1 MCGKGSQS
9 GGGTGA
15 LGWGGLA
22 PAQQATT
29 QASPQALGWYNQA
42 MGMAQNAVAQ
52 PYKQFGTT
60 AQDFVAQLNPQ
71 QQAAQQG
78 LQYQAAATQPF
89 ASQGAALTY
98 GAGLANPAM
107 MAQNYMNPYM
117 NQVVSPVQQAIQQQQ
132 GQQLAQQQADA
143 IKGGAF
149 GGERAGLQRATLMGQ
164 QNLGLGQALSPLY
177 QTGYGQALGAAQGQI
192 GNQLTAG
199 QNLTGQGLAAQQASL
214 GAGTLGQQ
222 TQQAGINALY
232 NQFQQQQMFP
242 YMQAQFLGGLAGGLG
257 PLTGQQ
263 TYQAQAQNPF
273 GMFLA
278 RGGRAKGKERMGGAV
293 IDLTPGKDYYR
304 GGVVGR
310 DGYATVGSVDAD
322 PLATQQKM
330 YEEMDKAEKSQA
342 MPTGQIQAAHGLT
355 PGGLGGGSGAKQGTS
370 LSGLLGLADKATNL
384 GKDLGIGGLFNSGS
398 SSAANTGATVGGKS
412 YADELIAAGINPE
425 VASTVAGASEAAPM
439 MEGASTAAGGAGLL
453 GGLSEL
459 GSSIMS
465 GLGSIGSFLGPAA
478 AFLAKDGGRVGY
490 YDGGVVN
497 RRGYEGEGF
506 VKPSDDFERNVEQT
520 FKFEGGL
527 NPSDTN
533 RTPSMYG
540 INQAAHPG
548 IDVRKLSRD
557 QAKDIYRKE
566 YWEGINADKLP
577 EDIRGMAYDTAVMA
591 GPGRARQFLKQSGN
605 DPEKFMAAREAFLG
619 NLIARNPEKYGKYEK
634 AWANRNATL
643 RGGVGD
649 ALSNLPPNA
658 RSYYAQANLPDEGST
673 VNLSGGVKPSEEGF
687 GLNRQTVVPLLS
699 GLGAALEGM
708 VSSPTTSLGGAML
721 RGAGAGLG
729 AGAKSY
735 MDVGK
740 QIPEIEK
747 LKAEVPKLAAETK
760 ERENLAA
767 RAAAETKEK
776 LSTLY
781 EKQWVPNVGWMVY
794 DKTQPYKTPMQIS
807 DAEGNPIKNVD
818 VNKIPTRTGGD
829 RVEEKKSLQE
839 KVQGKE
845 RKVGD
850 ALDWQPTLAAPKDT
864 KIPGALN
871 IAMSGDLPKQQEAAK
886 KEVEGL
892 RTTSKAAFD
901 QLYRLDEMEHQF
913 DQLPKEANFL
923 EPGPASQAR
932 TDLAKTANEITTM
945 LGGQPL
951 FDPNNVAAAEALSK
965 DTTRLGFDVARSLG
979 HEPGFIVQSAV
990 KANPGM
996 ENSPIAYKRISA
1008 GLREAAKYQQD
1019 RLAFME
1025 DYAARFG
1032 TLAGADTTFRKFNPP
1047 ERYVNRAILEAI
1059 DKDDM
1064 GYLKSLTKD
1073 QVKSSKGEI
1082 DKMYGKGVAAIL
1094 LGEK

>member
-107 MAQNYMNPYM
+107 MAQQYMNPYM

-278 RGGRAKGKERMGGAV
+278 RGGRANSKERMGGAV

-310 DGYATVGSVDAD
+310 QGYNLTGAVDTD
-322 PLATQQKM
+322 PAALAQAQAKM
-330 YEEMDKAEKSQA
+330 YEEMDKAEKAQA
-342 MPTGQIQAAHGLT
+342 MPTGQIQGSHGLT
-355 PGGLGGGSGAKQGTS
+355 PGGLGGGSQQKQKS
-370 LSGLLGLADKATNL
+370 PLESLLGLGKMAGEAGSALGLGKMLESSTSPSSVTGLGKSLNL
-384 GKDLGIGGLFNSGS
+384 GNFFPQSWSG
-398 SSAANTGATVGGKS
+398 TGA
-412 YADELIAAGINPE
+412 ADYIAP
-425 VASTVAGASEAAPM
+425 AA
-439 MEGASTAAGGAGLL
+439 ETAADTAGGAGLFGGVGEAL
-453 GGLSEL
+453 GG
-459 GSSIMS
+459 
-465 GLGSIGSFLGPAA
+465 IGSAITGGLESLGPLAA
-478 AFLAKDGGRVGY
+478 LFALKDGGRVGY
-490 YDGGVVN
+490 YDGGLVG

-605 DPEKFMAAREAFLG
+605 DPEKFMAAREAFLN
-619 NLIARNPEKYGKYEK
+619 NLVARDPEKYGKYEK
-634 AWANRNATL
+634 AWANRNEAL

-658 RSYYAQANLPDEGST
+658 RSYYAQANLPEEGST

-794 DKTQPYKTPMQIS
+794 DKTQPYKTPVQIS
-807 DAEGNPIKNVD
+807 DADGNPTKNVD
-818 VNKIPTRTGGD
+818 VNKIPTRGGGERIED
-829 RVEEKKSLQE
+829 IGKKSLQE

-850 ALDWQPTLAAPKDT
+850 AIDWQPTLAAPKDT

-996 ENSPIAYKRISA
+996 ENSPIAYKRISS

-1032 TLAGADTTFRKFNPP
+1032 TLTGADATFRKLNPP

>member
-9 GGGTGA
+9 GGGQGA

-29 QASPQALGWYNQA
+29 TASPQALGWYNQA

-52 PYKQFGTT
+52 PYQQFGTT
-60 AQDFVAQLNPQ
+60 PEQFVAQLNPTQ
-71 QQAAQQG
+71 TGAIQNITNTQGMAQP
-78 LQYQAAATQPF
+78 YYNMAT
-89 ASQGAALTY
+89 GATMNAL
-98 GAGLANPAM
+98 NPAYNTVG
-107 MAQNYMNPYM
+107 NYMNPYM
-117 NQVVSPVQQAIQQQQ
+117 NQVVSPVQQAVQQQQ
-132 GQQLAQQQADA
+132 GQQLAQQQQEA
-143 IKGGAF
+143 IQGGAF
-149 GGERAGLQRATLMGQ
+149 GGQRDALTRATLMGQ

-177 QTGYGQALGAAQGQI
+177 QTGYGQALQAAQNQQQYGLQGAQQLGNI
-192 GNQLTAG
+192 GT
-199 QNLTGQGLAAQQASL
+199 AAQQAALGQAQAQL

-232 NQFQQQQMFP
+232 NQFQQQQMWP

-310 DGYATVGSVDAD
+310 KGYNLTGAVDTD
-322 PLATQQKM
+322 PAALAQEQAKM
-330 YEEMDKAEKSQA
+330 YEEMDKAEKAQA
-342 MPTGQIQAAHGLT
+342 MPTGQIQGSHGLT

-370 LSGLLGLADKATNL
+370 LSGLLGLADQATKL
-384 GKDLGIGGLFNSGS
+384 GKDIGLGSLFS
-398 SSAANTGATVGGKS
+398 K
-412 YADELIAAGINPE
+412 AG
-425 VASTVAGASEAAPM
+425 
-439 MEGASTAAGGAGLL
+439 GASTAADAGMRGTVGAAGDMIVPTFGKAAEGAGAAADTGFL

-478 AFLAKDGGRVGY
+478 AFFAKDGGRVGY
-490 YDGGVVN
+490 YDGGLVG

-506 VKPSDDFERNVEQT
+506 VKPSDDDFERNVEQT

-533 RTPSMYG
+533 KTPSMYG

-548 IDVRKLSRD
+548 IDVRNLTRD

-566 YWEGINADKLP
+566 YWQGINADQLP
-577 EDIRGMAYDTAVMA
+577 EDVRGMAYDTAVMA

-605 DPEKFMAAREAFLG
+605 DPEKFMATREAFLN
-619 NLIARNPEKYGKYEK
+619 NLVARDPEKYGKYAK
-634 AWANRNATL
+634 AWANRNETL

-794 DKTQPYKTPMQIS
+794 DKTQPYKTPVQIS
-807 DAEGNPIKNVD
+807 DAEGNPTKNVD
-818 VNKIPTRTGGD
+818 VNKIPTRGGGERIED
-829 RVEEKKSLQE
+829 IGKKSLQE

-850 ALDWQPTLAAPKDT
+850 AIDWQPTLAAPKDT

-996 ENSPIAYKRISA
+996 ENSPIAYKRISS

-1032 TLAGADTTFRKFNPP
+1032 TLTGADATFRKLNPP

>member
-1 MCGKGSQS
+1 MCGKGSRS

-52 PYKQFGTT
+52 PYQQFGTT
-60 AQDFVAQLNPQ
+60 PEQFVAQLNPTQ
-71 QQAAQQG
+71 TGAIQNITNTQGMAQP
-78 LQYQAAATQPF
+78 YYNMAT
-89 ASQGAALTY
+89 GATMNAL
-98 GAGLANPAM
+98 NPAYNTVG
-107 MAQNYMNPYM
+107 NYMNPYM

-143 IKGGAF
+143 IRGGAF

-177 QTGYGQALGAAQGQI
+177 QTGYGQALQAAQNQQQYGLQGAQQL
-192 GNQLTAG
+192 GNLGT
-199 QNLTGQGLAAQQASL
+199 AAQQAALGQAQAQL

-242 YMQAQFLGGLAGGLG
+242 YMQAQFFGGLAGGLG

-278 RGGRAKGKERMGGAV
+278 RGGRANSKERMGGAV

-304 GGVVGR
+304 GGVIGR
-310 DGYATVGSVDAD
+310 QGYNLTGAVDTD
-322 PLATQQKM
+322 PAALAQAQAKM
-330 YEEMDKAEKSQA
+330 YEDMDKAAKAQA
-342 MPTGQIQAAHGLT
+342 MPTGQIQGSHGLT
-355 PGGLGGGSGAKQGTS
+355 PGGLSSGSQQKQKSPLENILGLGKLAGEAGSALGLGKLFSGSSGSSDASERGGMGKNAEADANQDNG
-370 LSGLLGLADKATNL
+370 LSGLLS
-384 GKDLGIGGLFNSGS
+384 GLFK
-398 SSAANTGATVGGKS
+398 A
-412 YADELIAAGINPE
+412 
-425 VASTVAGASEAAPM
+425 
-439 MEGASTAAGGAGLL
+439 GAGLASNFML
-453 GGLSEL
+453 P
-459 GSSIMS
+459 GSGPFVSA
-465 GLGSIGSFLGPAA
+465 GLG
-478 AFLAKDGGRVGY
+478 AFGMSDGGRAGY
-490 YDGGVVN
+490 YDGGLVG

-506 VKPSDDFERNVEQT
+506 VKPLDDFERNVEQT

-605 DPEKFMAAREAFLG
+605 DPEKFMAAREAFLN
-619 NLIARNPEKYGKYEK
+619 NLVSRDPEKYGKYAK
-634 AWANRNATL
+634 AWANRNEAL

-649 ALSNLPPNA
+649 ALANLPPNA

-794 DKTQPYKTPMQIS
+794 DKTQPYKTPVQIS
-807 DAEGNPIKNVD
+807 DAEGNPTKNVD
-818 VNKIPTRTGGD
+818 VNKIPTRGGGERIED
-829 RVEEKKSLQE
+829 IGKKSLQE

-850 ALDWQPTLAAPKDT
+850 AIDWQPTLAAPKDT

-932 TDLAKTANEITTM
+932 TDFAKTANEITTM

-996 ENSPIAYKRISA
+996 ENSPIAYKRISS

-1032 TLAGADTTFRKFNPP
+1032 TLTGADATFRKLNPP

>member
-9 GGGTGA
+9 GGGQGA

-29 QASPQALGWYNQA
+29 TASPQALGWYNQA

-52 PYKQFGTT
+52 PYQQFGTT
-60 AQDFVAQLNPQ
+60 PEQFVAQLNPTQ
-71 QQAAQQG
+71 TGAIQNITNTQGMAQP
-78 LQYQAAATQPF
+78 YYNMAT
-89 ASQGAALTY
+89 GATMNAL
-98 GAGLANPAM
+98 NPAYNTVG
-107 MAQNYMNPYM
+107 NYMNPYM
-117 NQVVSPVQQAIQQQQ
+117 NQVVSPVQQAVQQQQ
-132 GQQLAQQQADA
+132 GQQLAQQQQQA
-143 IKGGAF
+143 IQGGAF
-149 GGERAGLQRATLMGQ
+149 GGQRDALTRATLMGQ

-177 QTGYGQALGAAQGQI
+177 QTGYGQALQAAQNQQQYGLQGAQQLGNI
-192 GNQLTAG
+192 GT
-199 QNLTGQGLAAQQASL
+199 AAQQAALGQAQAQL

-232 NQFQQQQMFP
+232 NQFQQQQMWP

-310 DGYATVGSVDAD
+310 KGYNLTGAVDTD
-322 PLATQQKM
+322 PAALAQEQAKM
-330 YEEMDKAEKSQA
+330 YEDMDKAEKAQA
-342 MPTGQIQAAHGLT
+342 MPTGQIQGSHGLT

-370 LSGLLGLADKATNL
+370 LSGLLGLADQATKL
-384 GKDLGIGGLFNSGS
+384 GKDLGIGSLF
-398 SSAANTGATVGGKS
+398 
-412 YADELIAAGINPE
+412 
-425 VASTVAGASEAAPM
+425 
-439 MEGASTAAGGAGLL
+439 
-453 GGLSEL
+453 
-459 GSSIMS
+459 S
-465 GLGSIGSFLGPAA
+465 GLGSASAPTTAPAYGVVGAAGNMAVPTIGTAADAAGSGGILSFLSSLLPFA
-478 AFLAKDGGRVGY
+478 LKDGGRVGY
-490 YDGGVVN
+490 YDGGLVG

-506 VKPSDDFERNVEQT
+506 VKPSDDDFERNVEQT

-533 RTPSMYG
+533 KTPSMYG

-548 IDVRKLSRD
+548 IDVRNLTRD

-566 YWEGINADKLP
+566 YWQGINADQLP
-577 EDIRGMAYDTAVMA
+577 EGVRGMAYDTAVMA

-605 DPEKFMAAREAFLG
+605 DPEKFMAAREAFLN
-619 NLIARNPEKYGKYEK
+619 NLVARDPEKYGKYEK
-634 AWANRNATL
+634 AWANRNEAL

-658 RSYYAQANLPDEGST
+658 RSYYAQANLPEEGST

-794 DKTQPYKTPMQIS
+794 DKTQPYKTPVQIS
-807 DAEGNPIKNVD
+807 DADGNPTKNVD
-818 VNKIPTRTGGD
+818 VNKIPTRGGGERIED
-829 RVEEKKSLQE
+829 IGKKSLQE

-850 ALDWQPTLAAPKDT
+850 AIDWQPTLAAPKDT

-996 ENSPIAYKRISA
+996 ENSPIAYKRISS

-1032 TLAGADTTFRKFNPP
+1032 TLTGADATFRKFNPP

-1082 DKMYGKGVAAIL
+1082 DKMYGKGVATIL